1 MTRLIDTVVLIGY
14 LNPKDREHK
23 RSKEHISDVIS
34 EDGETFV
41 PNTSLIEADLVMKIR
56 GYTYS
61 EREVSWRT
69 LESKVPTHRVLQNSV
84 SSIYSALRYQE
95 QGLDYFDSLIASLA
109 RETNSTVITTD
120 KMIGTIVDT
129 EW

>member
-1 MTRLIDTVVLIGY
+1 VLIGY

-23 RSKEHISDVIS
+23 RSNEHISRVTS
-34 EDGETFV
+34 EGGDIFV
-41 PNTSLIEADLVMKIR
+41 PNTSLIETDLVMKIR

-61 EREVSWRT
+61 EREVSWRAV
-69 LESKVPTHRVLQNSV
+69 ESKVPASRVLQNSV
-84 SSIYSALRYQE
+84 SSIYSALRYQD

-120 KMIGTIVDT
+120 KTIGTIVDT

>member
-1 MTRLIDTVVLIGY
+1 MRLIDTVVLVGY

-23 RSKEHISDVIS
+23 RSRDHITNITTEGSDL
-34 EDGETFV
+34 FV
-41 PNTSLIEADLVMKIR
+41 PNTTLLETDLVMKIR
-56 GYTYS
+56 EYTHS
-61 EREVSWRT
+61 EREVSWCA
-69 LESKVPTHRVLQNSV
+69 LESKVPTSRVLQNSV

-95 QGLDYFDSLIASLA
+95 QGLDYFDSLITSLA

-120 KMIGTIVDT
+120 KRIGTIVDT